1 MSLSYHYYNILC
13 QVYIFLAKIVICA
26 LMGDFFRVVIFL
38 NVCTFVVYMW
48 YSTCSKSKSNKELK
62 TYVAIPK

>member
-13 QVYIFLAKIVICA
+13 QVYIFLATIFICA

-38 NVCTFVVYMW
+38 NVCTFVVYICDIQRVQNL
-48 YSTCSKSKSNKELK
+48 SQTRSLK
-62 TYVAIPK
+62 HT